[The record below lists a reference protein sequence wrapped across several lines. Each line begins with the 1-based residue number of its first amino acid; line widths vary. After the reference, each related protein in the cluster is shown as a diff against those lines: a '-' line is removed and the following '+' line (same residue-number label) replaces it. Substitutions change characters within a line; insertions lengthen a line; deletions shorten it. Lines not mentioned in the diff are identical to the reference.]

1 MYPQYLVLFRLSI
14 SCMIVVV
21 TLQIFLA
28 IKFPLS
34 LILWVFF
41 LDVLLSIR
49 HVIKLV
55 GAKDAQSARNH
66 RLLAIIF
73 GVVALVHR
81 VADFVADLKQD
92 YPDKKVLVV
101 CHGLTIRGFFAAI
114 FHAEMDSFVNV
125 GNVTVNEVH
134 LDENDGFSP
143 RLYSF
148 NRELVSADDF
158 FNR

>member
-1 MYPQYLVLFRLSI
+1 MGFVLQILSYVFFGALFLFGLLAYFKDRKMYPQYLVLFRLSI

-73 GVVALVHR
+73 GVVALV
-81 VADFVADLKQD
+81 
-92 YPDKKVLVV
+92 VLIVLGVV
-101 CHGLTIRGFFAAI
+101 SYL
-114 FHAEMDSFVNV
+114 
-125 GNVTVNEVH
+125 
-134 LDENDGFSP
+134 L
-143 RLYSF
+143 
-148 NRELVSADDF
+148 SAVL
-158 FNR
+158 